1 MEQQVYRSEEDL
13 LDPPRQEESDEA
25 EPLSRYFVS
34 VNSECRRG
42 MSQEAHSN
50 QVETGGGMRI
60 LRVRDRSRE
69 NGSAKERPCPYK
81 AFSTCF
87 RRSPNEGVWLR
98 TDEACQRDARLGETV
113 RERDQFGRRHDVDED
128 HLQRSQSHTRV
139 SLLTVLTK

>member
-1 MEQQVYRSEEDL
+1 MYRSEEDL

-25 EPLSRYFVS
+25 EPLSMEGVS
-34 VNSECRRG
+34 VSSEGRRG
-42 MSQEAHSN
+42 TSQQAHGN

-60 LRVRDRSRE
+60 LRVCDRGRE
-69 NGSAKERPCPYK
+69 NGSSKEGSCAYK

-113 RERDQFGRRHDVDED
+113 RERDQFGRRHNVDQN
-128 HLQRSQSHTRV
+128 HLQRSQTARESV
-139 SLLTVLTK
+139 PLC

>member
-1 MEQQVYRSEEDL
+1 MYRSEEDL

-25 EPLSRYFVS
+25 EPLSMYFVS

-69 NGSAKERPCPYK
+69 NGSAKERPCP
-81 AFSTCF
+81 
-87 RRSPNEGVWLR
+87 
-98 TDEACQRDARLGETV
+98 
-113 RERDQFGRRHDVDED
+113 
-128 HLQRSQSHTRV
+128 
-139 SLLTVLTK
+139 